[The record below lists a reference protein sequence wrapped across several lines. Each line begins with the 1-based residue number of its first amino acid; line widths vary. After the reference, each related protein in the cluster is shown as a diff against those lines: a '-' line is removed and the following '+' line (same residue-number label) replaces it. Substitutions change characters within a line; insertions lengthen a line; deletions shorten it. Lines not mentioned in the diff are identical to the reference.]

1 MEPADDQ
8 AREIAELRDRLSRLS
23 QASLRINES
32 LDFDTV
38 LQGVLDSACSLTG
51 ARYGVITL
59 LDESGQIEDFVTSGL
74 TPEEHRR
81 LTELPEGMM
90 FFEYLSR
97 ITEPLRLSDFHSY
110 TRALGLPEFRPPMA
124 VSPVLTF
131 LAAPIRH
138 LGECVGAFYVGEKD
152 VEFTPEDEE
161 TLVMF
166 ASQAALVIANAR
178 RHRDEQRARAD
189 LETLIDTSPVGVLVF
204 DAKTG
209 GLTSVNREARRIV
222 SGLHMPDG
230 SAEELL
236 DMLTFRRADG
246 REISLEEF
254 PLAQALS
261 TGESVRAEEIVIEVP
276 DGGSVTTLVNATP
289 IRSQEGEVVSVV
301 VTVQDMTPLEEMER
315 LRAEFLGMVSHELR
329 TPLTSIK
336 GSAATL
342 TEAASDLDPAEML
355 QFFRII
361 GEQADYMRD
370 LIGDLLDVARIE
382 TGELSVAPAPA
393 EVATLV
399 DEARSRFQSGGG
411 RNNLH
416 IDLSPELPLVMA
428 DGRRIIQVLNN
439 LLTNA
444 ARTSHEA
451 SAIRVSAVREGY
463 HVAVSVTDEGRGIAA
478 ERLPHLFRK
487 FSRIDGE
494 DRRRD
499 IAGSG
504 LGLAICKGIVETHG
518 GRIWA
523 ESDGPGRGARF
534 TFTIPVAGD
543 AAAGVRSLSARRE
556 RAERERTR
564 ILAVDDDPQT
574 LRHVRAALTKAG
586 YTPVVTGDPEEVSR
600 LMAEEEPRL
609 VLLDLMLPGSDGME
623 LMKEIREVSD
633 VPVIFLSV
641 NGQEDIIARA
651 FEKGA
656 DDYVVKPFSPTELVA
671 RIKAALR
678 KREAPEWAEPSEPY
692 VFGELTIDYAER
704 RVTLAGRPVQLT
716 AIEYGLLFELSANAG
731 RVMTYDRL
739 LQRVWGLRGSGDSRR
754 VRTAAKQLRR
764 KLGDDANNP
773 TYILNEPRV
782 GYRMP
787 KGSRELEALVN
798 IWGERFA
805 EVDLFIGYC
814 RELNVDTDKDEL
826 EHYEKIRAMLPV
838 ARVVYP
844 DEYVIQRDQS
854 QWNGVTDWDGADQ
867 WPALGRLVERGWS
880 FPSDCE
886 GLADEDLVHCFDR
899 EMKTGAN
906 PYLIR
911 PELAEFRPWSEYRVA
926 VPDGDGN
933 EIKRPTAEHYYS
945 YWQVHQLSTIQQ
957 YPDLYKNAWL
967 VERIPQDDSV
977 RQILPRAP
985 KKELL
990 VEFDGKRR
998 SFDAL
1003 SFWITVYGRER
1014 NRTFASVAPMDGVRR
1029 LDDVQANSYRKRLTD
1044 CAGMVNKRFNM
1055 TPKDLYSFLRKLIT
1069 LMEDYEGKERY
1080 KLAEALKSDIF
1091 AWEDLLMLTTGDTRN
1106 DVAEELGK
1114 TNTYDKRT
1122 FLHLDLATKERYYAL
1137 DLLNSVS
1144 KDCGRALRQ
1153 LGDPLWSF
1161 AEADAN
1167 DLLDYCEQEGLGL
1180 LVTALSGMVAIGD
1193 EEYRRN
1199 FRRVQKY
1206 TNLKNVLTCYEYL
1219 LKSVSHGPGL
1229 AKGDETL
1236 TRLVRNVMGQE
1247 KWHSLFHMREQQR
1260 LHMGTSTQQ
1269 FLTNLSTLMGDSQ
1282 LKGSVEGYW
1291 AQQFLITCLARNM
1304 TVHSYPSED
1313 RYYGNLFRPMLNA
1326 VVSATFYTWQLTKAH
1341 GWI

>member
-1 MEPADDQ
+1 MEQADDQ

-59 LDESGQIEDFVTSGL
+59 LDESGQVQDFVTSGL
-74 TPEEHRR
+74 TAEEHRR
-81 LTELPEGMM
+81 FTDLPEGMM
-90 FFEYLSR
+90 FFQYLSN
-97 ITEPLRLSDFHSY
+97 IQEPLRLRDFHSHI
-110 TRALGLPEFRPPMA
+110 RSLGLPEFQPPMA
-124 VSPVLTF
+124 VSTPLPF

-138 LGECVGAFYVGEKD
+138 QGESVGAFYVGEKD
-152 VEFTPEDEE
+152 VEFTSEDEE

-189 LETLIDTSPVGVLVF
+189 METLVNTTPVGVLVF

-209 GLTSVNREARRIV
+209 GVTSVNREARRIV

-261 TGESVRAEEIVIEVP
+261 TGETVRAEEIVIEVP
-276 DGGSVTTLVNATP
+276 DGQSVTTLVNATP
-289 IRSQEGEVVSVV
+289 IRSEEGEVVSVV
-301 VTVQDMTPLEEMER
+301 VTLQDMTPLEEMER

-361 GEQADYMRD
+361 GEQADHMRD

-393 EVATLV
+393 DVATLV

-411 RNNLH
+411 RNNLR

-428 DGRRIIQVLNN
+428 DGRRIIQVLSN
-439 LLTNA
+439 LLSNA
-444 ARTSHEA
+444 ARHSHEA
-451 SAIRVSAVREGY
+451 SAIGVTAVREGY
-463 HVAVSVTDEGRGIAA
+463 HVAISVTDEGRGIAA
-478 ERLPHLFRK
+478 ERLPYLFRK

-504 LGLAICKGIVETHG
+504 LGLAICKGIVEAHG

-523 ESDGPGRGARF
+523 ESDGPGLGARF

-543 AAAGVRSLSARRE
+543 AGIGAANLPVRSR
-556 RAERERTR
+556 RAERERER

-574 LRHVRAALTKAG
+574 LRYVRDALTKAG

-609 VLLDLMLPGSDGME
+609 VLLDLMLPGSDGIE

-641 NGQEDIIARA
+641 NGQEETIARA
-651 FEKGA
+651 FENGA

-692 VFGELTIDYAER
+692 VLGDLTIDYAER

-739 LQRVWGLRGSGDSRR
+739 LRRVWGLRGSGDSRR

-782 GYRMP
+782 GYYMA
-787 KGSRELEALVN
+787 KG
-798 IWGERFA
+798 G
-805 EVDLFIGYC
+805 
-814 RELNVDTDKDEL
+814 
-826 EHYEKIRAMLPV
+826 
-838 ARVVYP
+838 
-844 DEYVIQRDQS
+844 
-854 QWNGVTDWDGADQ
+854 GA
-867 WPALGRLVERGWS
+867 A
-880 FPSDCE
+880 
-886 GLADEDLVHCFDR
+886 
-899 EMKTGAN
+899 
-906 PYLIR
+906 
-911 PELAEFRPWSEYRVA
+911 
-926 VPDGDGN
+926 
-933 EIKRPTAEHYYS
+933 
-945 YWQVHQLSTIQQ
+945 
-957 YPDLYKNAWL
+957 
-967 VERIPQDDSV
+967 
-977 RQILPRAP
+977 
-985 KKELL
+985 
-990 VEFDGKRR
+990 
-998 SFDAL
+998 
-1003 SFWITVYGRER
+1003 
-1014 NRTFASVAPMDGVRR
+1014 
-1029 LDDVQANSYRKRLTD
+1029 
-1044 CAGMVNKRFNM
+1044 
-1055 TPKDLYSFLRKLIT
+1055 
-1069 LMEDYEGKERY
+1069 
-1080 KLAEALKSDIF
+1080 
-1091 AWEDLLMLTTGDTRN
+1091 
-1106 DVAEELGK
+1106 
-1114 TNTYDKRT
+1114 
-1122 FLHLDLATKERYYAL
+1122 
-1137 DLLNSVS
+1137 
-1144 KDCGRALRQ
+1144 
-1153 LGDPLWSF
+1153 
-1161 AEADAN
+1161 
-1167 DLLDYCEQEGLGL
+1167 
-1180 LVTALSGMVAIGD
+1180 
-1193 EEYRRN
+1193 
-1199 FRRVQKY
+1199 
-1206 TNLKNVLTCYEYL
+1206 
-1219 LKSVSHGPGL
+1219 
-1229 AKGDETL
+1229 GDETVEP
-1236 TRLVRNVMGQE
+1236 T
-1247 KWHSLFHMREQQR
+1247 
-1260 LHMGTSTQQ
+1260 
-1269 FLTNLSTLMGDSQ
+1269 
-1282 LKGSVEGYW
+1282 KG
-1291 AQQFLITCLARNM
+1291 
-1304 TVHSYPSED
+1304 
-1313 RYYGNLFRPMLNA
+1313 
-1326 VVSATFYTWQLTKAH
+1326 
-1341 GWI
+1341 

>member
-1 MEPADDQ
+1 MEQADDQ

-23 QASLRINES
+23 EASLRINES

-59 LDESGQIEDFVTSGL
+59 LDESGQVQDFVTSGL
-74 TPEEHRR
+74 TAQEHRR
-81 LTELPEGMM
+81 FTDLPEGMM
-90 FFEYLSR
+90 FFQYLSN
-97 ITEPLRLSDFHSY
+97 IQEPLRLRDFHSHI
-110 TRALGLPEFRPPMA
+110 RSLGLPEFQPPMA
-124 VSPVLTF
+124 VSTPLPF

-138 LGECVGAFYVGEKD
+138 LGESVGAFYVGEKD

-189 LETLIDTSPVGVLVF
+189 METLVNTTPVGVLVF

-209 GLTSVNREARRIV
+209 GVTSVNREARRIV

-261 TGESVRAEEIVIEVP
+261 TGETVRAEEIVIEVP
-276 DGGSVTTLVNATP
+276 GGGSVTTLVNATP
-289 IRSQEGEVVSVV
+289 IRSEEGEVVSVV
-301 VTVQDMTPLEEMER
+301 VTLQDMTPLEEMER

-382 TGELSVAPAPA
+382 TGELPVAPAPA
-393 EVATLV
+393 EVASLV

-411 RNNLH
+411 RSNLR
-416 IDLSPELPLVMA
+416 IALSPELPLVMA

-444 ARTSHEA
+444 ARHSHEA
-451 SAIRVSAVREGY
+451 SAIGVSAVREGY

-504 LGLAICKGIVETHG
+504 LGLAICKGIVEAHG

-523 ESDGPGRGARF
+523 ESDGPGLGARF
-534 TFTIPVAGD
+534 TFTIPVAQD
-543 AAAGVRSLSARRE
+543 AGIGAANLPVRSR

-574 LRHVRAALTKAG
+574 LRYVRDALTKAG
-586 YTPVVTGDPEEVSR
+586 YTPVVTGDPEDVSR

-641 NGQEDIIARA
+641 NGQEEIIARA
-651 FEKGA
+651 FESGA

-692 VFGELTIDYAER
+692 VLEDLTVDYAER

-731 RVMTYDRL
+731 RVLTYDRL
-739 LQRVWGLRGSGDSRR
+739 LQRVWGLRRSGDSRR

-782 GYRMP
+782 GYRMA
-787 KGSRELEALVN
+787 K
-798 IWGERFA
+798 
-805 EVDLFIGYC
+805 VD
-814 RELNVDTDKDEL
+814 
-826 EHYEKIRAMLPV
+826 
-838 ARVVYP
+838 
-844 DEYVIQRDQS
+844 
-854 QWNGVTDWDGADQ
+854 
-867 WPALGRLVERGWS
+867 
-880 FPSDCE
+880 
-886 GLADEDLVHCFDR
+886 
-899 EMKTGAN
+899 
-906 PYLIR
+906 
-911 PELAEFRPWSEYRVA
+911 
-926 VPDGDGN
+926 
-933 EIKRPTAEHYYS
+933 
-945 YWQVHQLSTIQQ
+945 
-957 YPDLYKNAWL
+957 
-967 VERIPQDDSV
+967 
-977 RQILPRAP
+977 
-985 KKELL
+985 
-990 VEFDGKRR
+990 
-998 SFDAL
+998 
-1003 SFWITVYGRER
+1003 
-1014 NRTFASVAPMDGVRR
+1014 
-1029 LDDVQANSYRKRLTD
+1029 
-1044 CAGMVNKRFNM
+1044 
-1055 TPKDLYSFLRKLIT
+1055 
-1069 LMEDYEGKERY
+1069 
-1080 KLAEALKSDIF
+1080 
-1091 AWEDLLMLTTGDTRN
+1091 
-1106 DVAEELGK
+1106 
-1114 TNTYDKRT
+1114 
-1122 FLHLDLATKERYYAL
+1122 
-1137 DLLNSVS
+1137 
-1144 KDCGRALRQ
+1144 
-1153 LGDPLWSF
+1153 
-1161 AEADAN
+1161 
-1167 DLLDYCEQEGLGL
+1167 EQE
-1180 LVTALSGMVAIGD
+1180 AS
-1193 EEYRRN
+1193 
-1199 FRRVQKY
+1199 
-1206 TNLKNVLTCYEYL
+1206 
-1219 LKSVSHGPGL
+1219 
-1229 AKGDETL
+1229 
-1236 TRLVRNVMGQE
+1236 
-1247 KWHSLFHMREQQR
+1247 
-1260 LHMGTSTQQ
+1260 
-1269 FLTNLSTLMGDSQ
+1269 
-1282 LKGSVEGYW
+1282 
-1291 AQQFLITCLARNM
+1291 
-1304 TVHSYPSED
+1304 
-1313 RYYGNLFRPMLNA
+1313 
-1326 VVSATFYTWQLTKAH
+1326 
-1341 GWI
+1341 